1 MAESTCANKVVGRLI
16 KFIPLLNIL
25 ATNPTVSP
33 TIPPPTAITK
43 SERLKFP
50 CNNEYVHRTTLVQF

>member
-25 ATNPTVSP
+25 ATKPTVSP

-50 CNNEYVHRTTLVQF
+50 CNNLFI

>member
-25 ATNPTVSP
+25 ATKPTVSP
-33 TIPPPTAITK
+33 TIPPPTAMTK
-43 SERLKFP
+43 SERLKFS
-50 CNNEYVHRTTLVQF
+50 CNNLFK